1 MRAFLAASAVA
12 ACFYIILRLLLC
24 EGCTWIQKIFA
35 PDFIAFAVLS
45 PVLALPGAGG
55 QMEPLVLARAD
66 TLCNHLLGTYQRLLL
81 FLVLHLP
88 LRLQLICI
96 YVIALGSCIHP
107 LRCRLTLSLLES
119 GTIHCVEATHPSMAV
134 VCLRLQLR
142 RAVVILL
149 NDHFFHLLLLMR
161 TVIDLVASSER

>member
-1 MRAFLAASAVA
+1 MATCL
-12 ACFYIILRLLLC
+12 YIILRLLLC
-24 EGCTWIQKIFA
+24 EGRARIQKIFA

-55 QMEPLVLARAD
+55 QMELLVLARAD

-81 FLVLHLP
+81 VLPLP
-88 LRLQLICI
+88 LRLQLIYI
-96 YVIALGSCIHP
+96 DVIALGSCVHP
-107 LRCRLTLSLLES
+107 LRCRLTLSRLES
-119 GTIHCVEATHPSMAV
+119 AAINCIEAACPSMAV
-134 VCLRLQLR
+134 VRPRLQLR

-161 TVIDLVASSER
+161 TVIDLMASSERRSLGLGRFR